1 LGTPLLNNINLDT
14 TRGMKILFA
23 VFMFTSIIPFN
34 FSLCDYL
41 NLFNSDLDKEF
52 IEALCEALD
61 IPGRKDVT
69 ILAIS

>member
-1 LGTPLLNNINLDT
+1 
-14 TRGMKILFA
+14 
-23 VFMFTSIIPFN
+23 MFTSIIPFN